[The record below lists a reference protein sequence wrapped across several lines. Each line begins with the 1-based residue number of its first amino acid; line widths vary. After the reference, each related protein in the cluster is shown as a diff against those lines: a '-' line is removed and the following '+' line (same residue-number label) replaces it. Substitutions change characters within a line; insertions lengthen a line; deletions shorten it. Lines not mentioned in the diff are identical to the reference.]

1 MILRPNYFVGIQVSN
16 SEIHRVVK
24 MVQEAILS
32 KEPALRTAVVP
43 IPTLH
48 ITLAVAHLPDI
59 EHVTRAAE
67 VVDKCS
73 SMHREFFNKSVLLH
87 FSGLKTFQNKVLF
100 ASVQE
105 SEALEELQMMATN
118 LETSLQELTGSP
130 TAKKEFKPHLTIMK
144 LSKDFTLRRKG
155 ISKICS
161 SLYSDMSDMVF
172 GSQVVQGVQLLSMNK
187 PKDSNGYYY
196 CSHQVTFD
204 VTCPVADDHS
214 VCCKEPLSLKPKL
227 ENVSQLQC
235 AIKHEKDVIKR
246 KFHSMSLASLA
257 SVFSR
262 TDEPSCSTNES
273 TSLLKTC
280 LLVSAA
286 IVAIM
291 AVVRGMSSSQ

>member
-1 MILRPNYFVGIQVSN
+1 MRLSESN
-16 SEIHRVVK
+16 
-24 MVQEAILS
+24 ILS
-32 KEPALRTAVVP
+32 
-43 IPTLH
+43 
-48 ITLAVAHLPDI
+48 
-59 EHVTRAAE
+59 
-67 VVDKCS
+67 
-73 SMHREFFNKSVLLH
+73 
-87 FSGLKTFQNKVLF
+87 
-100 ASVQE
+100 
-105 SEALEELQMMATN
+105 
-118 LETSLQELTGSP
+118 
-130 TAKKEFKPHLTIMK
+130 
-144 LSKDFTLRRKG
+144 
-155 ISKICS
+155 
-161 SLYSDMSDMVF
+161 
-172 GSQVVQGVQLLSMNK
+172 
-187 PKDSNGYYY
+187 
-196 CSHQVTFD
+196 D